1 MSPLRHRM
9 IEEMQL
15 RGFSE
20 ATQKSYVHVVRRLAV
35 YYDLSPDQLTDNE
48 IRQYYLYLRNEKQLA
63 WSSLQVT
70 IQALRFFYE
79 QTLKRKLPILEV
91 LRTRRGKT
99 VPVVLSSE
107 EVQAILSQLKQ
118 PYYRVCLSTI
128 YGCGLRISEG
138 ASLHVSEIDSA
149 RMQLH
154 LRARKGNKD
163 RRVPLA
169 PQILSQLRTF
179 WSEHRDP
186 VWLFPAR
193 GRWHYQTNASKS
205 MSDRGVQAA
214 FKLALE
220 ASGVNKA
227 ATVHTLRHSWATH
240 LLEAGVNLRLIQS
253 WLGHTSPCT
262 TAHYTHLT
270 QKAEAVAVQ
279 QLTALITN
287 LS

>member
-1 MSPLRHRM
+1 MTPLRQQM

-15 RGFSE
+15 RGLAE
-20 ATQKSYVHVVRRLAV
+20 TTQKNYVYAVRRLAA
-35 YYDLSPDQLTDNE
+35 YYDRPPDQITDDE
-48 IRQYYLYLRNEKQLA
+48 IRSYYLYLRNEKQLA
-63 WSSLQVT
+63 QSSLQVA
-70 IQALRFFYE
+70 IHALRFFYE
-79 QTLKRKLPILEV
+79 QTLKRKLPTLDILKAR
-91 LRTRRGKT
+91 RTKT
-99 VPVVLSSE
+99 VPVVLSIE
-107 EVQAILSQLKQ
+107 EVQAVLSKLKQ
-118 PYYRVCLSTI
+118 SYYQVCLSTI
-128 YGCGLRISEG
+128 YACGLRVSEG
-138 ASLHVSEIDSA
+138 AGLQVSEIDSA

-154 LRARKGNKD
+154 LRGGKGDTD

-169 PQILSQLRTF
+169 PQTLTQLRTF
-179 WSEHRDP
+179 WCEHRDP

-193 GRWHYQTNASKS
+193 GRWHYIPNASKS
-205 MSDRGVQAA
+205 ISHHGVQSA
-214 FKLALE
+214 FKLALK

-253 WLGHTSPCT
+253 WLGHTSPRT

-279 QLTALITN
+279 QLTDLISN

>member
-1 MSPLRHRM
+1 
-9 IEEMQL
+9 MQL
-15 RGFSE
+15 RGLAE
-20 ATQKSYVHVVRRLAV
+20 TTQKSYVYTVRRLAA
-35 YYDLSPDQLTDNE
+35 YYDRSPDQITDDE
-48 IRQYYLYLRNEKQLA
+48 IRSYYLYLRNEKQLA

-79 QTLKRKLPILEV
+79 QTLKRQLPTLDILKA
-91 LRTRRGKT
+91 RRGKT
-99 VPVVLSSE
+99 VPVVLSIE

-118 PYYRVCLSTI
+118 PYYRVCLITI
-128 YGCGLRISEG
+128 YGCGLRVSEG
-138 ASLHVSEIDSA
+138 AGLSVSEIDSA

-154 LRARKGNKD
+154 IRAAKGNKD
-163 RRVPLA
+163 RLVPLA
-169 PQILSQLRTF
+169 PQILSHLRTF
-179 WSEHRDP
+179 WCEHRDP

-193 GRWHYQTNASKS
+193 GRWHYQTSADKP

-220 ASGVNKA
+220 ASGIKKA

-253 WLGHTSPCT
+253 WLGHTSPRT

-270 QKAEAVAVQ
+270 QKAEAVAVG
-279 QLTALITN
+279 QLTDLISC
-287 LS
+287 LP

>member
-1 MSPLRHRM
+1 MTPLRQQM

-15 RGFSE
+15 RGLAE
-20 ATQKSYVHVVRRLAV
+20 TTQKNYVHTIRRLAA
-35 YYDLSPDQLTDNE
+35 YYDRSPDQITDE
-48 IRQYYLYLRNEKQLA
+48 EVRSYYLYLRNEKQLA

-79 QTLKRKLPILEV
+79 QTLKRKLPTLDIL
-91 LRTRRGKT
+91 RAQRGQT
-99 VPVVLSSE
+99 VPVVLSIA
-107 EVQAILSQLKQ
+107 EVQAIFSELKQ
-118 PYYRVCLSTI
+118 PHYRVCLSTI
-128 YGCGLRISEG
+128 YACGLRVSEG
-138 ASLHVSEIDSA
+138 AGLCVAEIDSA

-169 PQILSQLRTF
+169 PQILSQLRRF

-186 VWLFPAR
+186 VWLFPPR
-193 GRWHYQTNASKS
+193 DRWHYQANASQP
-205 MSDRGVQAA
+205 MSDRGVQVA

-220 ASGVNKA
+220 ASGIHKA

-253 WLGHTSPCT
+253 WLGHSSLRT
-262 TAHYTHLT
+262 TAHYTHMT
-270 QKAEAVAVQ
+270 QKVEAIAIQ
-279 QLTALITN
+279 QLADLLAK

>member
-1 MSPLRHRM
+1 MTPLRKRM

-15 RGFSE
+15 RGLAAS
-20 ATQKSYVHVVRRLAV
+20 TQKNYMYTVRRLAA
-35 YYDLSPDQLTDNE
+35 YYDRSPDQITDDE
-48 IRQYYLYLRNEKQLA
+48 IRSYYLYLRNEKQLA
-63 WSSLQVT
+63 QSSLQVT
-70 IQALRFFYE
+70 ILALRFFYE
-79 QTLKRKLPILEV
+79 KTLKRKLPTLDILKA
-91 LRTRRGKT
+91 RRGKT
-99 VPVVLSSE
+99 IPVVLSIE
-107 EVQAILSQLKQ
+107 EVQAVLSQLRQ

-128 YGCGLRISEG
+128 YGCGLRVSEG
-138 ASLHVSEIDSA
+138 AGLRVSEIDSG

-163 RRVPLA
+163 RRVPLP
-169 PQILSQLRTF
+169 PQILSQLRQF
-179 WSEHRDP
+179 WCAHRDP

-193 GRWHYQTNASKS
+193 GRWHYQTPAAKP
-205 MSDRGVQAA
+205 MSDRGVQVA

-220 ASGVNKA
+220 SSGINKA

-240 LLEAGVNLRLIQS
+240 LLESGVNLRLIQA
-253 WLGHTSPCT
+253 WLGHTSPRT

-279 QLTALITN
+279 QLNDLISN

>member
-1 MSPLRHRM
+1 MTPLRHRM

-15 RGFSE
+15 RGLAES
-20 ATQKSYVHVVRRLAV
+20 TQKNYMYTVRRLAAH
-35 YYDLSPDQLTDNE
+35 YDRSPDQITDDE
-48 IRQYYLYLRNEKQLA
+48 IRSYYLYLRNEKQLA
-63 WSSLQVT
+63 QSSLQVT
-70 IQALRFFYE
+70 ILALRFFYE
-79 QTLKRKLPILEV
+79 KTLKRKLPTLDV
-91 LRTRRGKT
+91 LKARRGKT
-99 VPVVLSSE
+99 VPVVLSVE
-107 EVQAILSQLKQ
+107 EVQAIFSQLKQ

-128 YGCGLRISEG
+128 YGCGLRVSEG
-138 ASLHVSEIDSA
+138 AGLRVSEIDSA

-163 RRVPLA
+163 RRVPLT

-179 WSEHRDP
+179 WCEHRDP

-193 GRWHYQTNASKS
+193 GRWHYQTPADKS
-205 MSDRGVQAA
+205 MSDRGVQVA

-253 WLGHTSPCT
+253 WLGHTSPRT

-279 QLTALITN
+279 QLGEVMAAF
-287 LS
+287 S

>member
-1 MSPLRHRM
+1 MTPLRQRM

-15 RGFSE
+15 RGFAE
-20 ATQKSYVHVVRRLAV
+20 TTQKSYVYTVRRLAA
-35 YYDLSPDQLTDNE
+35 YYDRSPDQITDDE
-48 IRQYYLYLRNEKQLA
+48 IRSYYLYLRNEKQLA

-79 QTLKRKLPILEV
+79 QTLKHKLPTLDV
-91 LRTRRGKT
+91 LRARRGKT
-99 VPVVLSSE
+99 VPVVLSIE

-118 PYYRVCLSTI
+118 PYYRICLSTI
-128 YGCGLRISEG
+128 YACGLRVSEG
-138 ASLHVSEIDSA
+138 AGLRVSEIDSA

-179 WSEHRDP
+179 WCVHRDP
-186 VWLFPAR
+186 VWLFPRR
-193 GRWHYQTNASKS
+193 GRWHYQLGASKP
-205 MSDRGVQAA
+205 MSDRGVQAT

-220 ASGVNKA
+220 ASGINKA

-240 LLEAGVNLRLIQS
+240 LLEAGVNLRLIQA
-253 WLGHTSPCT
+253 WLGHTSPQT

-270 QKAEAVAVQ
+270 QKAEAIAVQ
-279 QLTALITN
+279 QLTDMMTY

>member
-1 MSPLRHRM
+1 MTPLRQRM

-20 ATQKSYVHVVRRLAV
+20 ATQKNYVHVVRRLV
-35 YYDLSPDQLTDNE
+35 DYYARSPDQITDDE
-48 IRQYYLYLRNEKQLA
+48 IRTYYLYLRNAKQLA

-79 QTLKRKLPILEV
+79 QTLKRKLPTLDV
-91 LRTRRGKT
+91 LRARRGKT
-99 VPVVLSSE
+99 VPVVLSIE

-128 YGCGLRISEG
+128 YGCGLRVSEG
-138 ASLHVSEIDSA
+138 AGLRVSEIDSG

-154 LRARKGNKD
+154 LRASKGNKD

-179 WSEHRDP
+179 WCVHRDP

-193 GRWHYQTNASKS
+193 GRWHYQAHASKP

-220 ASGVNKA
+220 ASGVKKA

-240 LLEAGVNLRLIQS
+240 LLEAGVHLRLIQS
-253 WLGHTSPCT
+253 WLGHTSPRT

-270 QKAEAVAVQ
+270 QKAEAIAVQ
-279 QLTALITN
+279 QLTDLISI

>member
-1 MSPLRHRM
+1 MTPLRQRM

-15 RGFSE
+15 RGLAKS
-20 ATQKSYVHVVRRLAV
+20 TQKSYVYTVRRLAA
-35 YYDLSPDQLTDNE
+35 YYDRSPEQITDDE
-48 IRQYYLYLRNEKQLA
+48 IRSYYLYLCNEKQLA
-63 WSSLQVT
+63 QSSLQVT
-70 IQALRFFYE
+70 ILALRFFYE
-79 QTLKRKLPILEV
+79 KTLKRKLPTLDILKA
-91 LRTRRGKT
+91 RRGKT
-99 VPVVLSSE
+99 VPVVLSIE
-107 EVQAILSQLKQ
+107 EVQAVLSQLTK

-128 YGCGLRISEG
+128 YGCGLRVSEG
-138 ASLHVSEIDSA
+138 AGLRVSEIDSG
-149 RMQLH
+149 RMQVH

-179 WSEHRDP
+179 WCEHRDP

-193 GRWHYQTNASKS
+193 GRWHYQSPADKA

-220 ASGVNKA
+220 ASDVNKA
-227 ATVHTLRHSWATH
+227 ATVHSLRHSWATH

-253 WLGHTSPCT
+253 WLGHTSPRT

-279 QLTALITN
+279 QLSKVMLAF
-287 LS
+287 S

>member
-1 MSPLRHRM
+1 M
-9 IEEMQL
+9 
-15 RGFSE
+15 
-20 ATQKSYVHVVRRLAV
+20 
-35 YYDLSPDQLTDNE
+35 
-48 IRQYYLYLRNEKQLA
+48 
-63 WSSLQVT
+63 
-70 IQALRFFYE
+70 
-79 QTLKRKLPILEV
+79 KRKLPTLDV
-91 LRTRRGKT
+91 LKARRGKT
-99 VPVVLSSE
+99 VPVVLSIE
-107 EVQAILSQLKQ
+107 EVQAILSQLRQ

-128 YGCGLRISEG
+128 YACGLRVSEG
-138 ASLHVSEIDSA
+138 TGLQVSEIDSA

-169 PQILSQLRTF
+169 PQILSQLRQF
-179 WSEHRDP
+179 WCEHRDP

-193 GRWHYQTNASKS
+193 GRWHYQTSADKP

-220 ASGVNKA
+220 ASDVHKA

-253 WLGHTSPCT
+253 WLDHTSPRT

-279 QLTALITN
+279 QLSDLIEN